1 MVVRSKKRRCV
12 APAPSALKR
21 RRIDPF
27 ADETG
32 AKLKNRHL
40 NRRSTAGI
48 VLTLGVGDTGQL
60 GLGPDITERLKPAR
74 FSAASLSNGCLN
86 DDVESFVQVVAGGM
100 HTVCLTA
107 DGRVFTFGCNDEGAL
122 GRQSTDTSL
131 QDTDGKS
138 VDGLVE
144 ESRPGVVT
152 FPEKDVHIIMI
163 SAGDSHTAA
172 LDNLGR
178 VWLWGTFRG
187 SGGAIGLTKE
197 GEICRCPIRLETL
210 LSVVVKI
217 ASGQDHLVCLTEE
230 GRLLTMGC
238 GEQGQLGRIAERFSK
253 DGGRNGFDLLLQPG
267 ECRVRGCK
275 RFVDVWAGGFATIAR
290 CMNSGVIYACG
301 LNNYGQLALVKKRS
315 VEVKKRMEIGGNTLA
330 GTEDFVKSE
339 QVSESMLT
347 KRQGPLVQFMLTPAN
362 GFDPEKNWV
371 QFAIGMHHTL
381 ALTSSGEVYA
391 VGRSDYGRLGFTV
404 SKSDSDVSA
413 VPSPHV
419 VQGPLLGRKCCW
431 IGCGEACSFAIDD
444 AGKAFSWGMG
454 SSQQLAH
461 EVEYEDAPEPGE
473 MVGKNLLNRRVVMVD
488 AGGQHAV
495 MLAADPSR
503 VKPRATKLDTEEA
516 SGKIAPP
523 KDEKSVVTNNHTPS
537 APMDTTSEV
546 AVSVT
551 NEKNSSDKPLVNS
564 LSGSNLPPEVASTAG
579 ATVNSSSVHSCS
591 FVASDQSSLS
601 SAHSTDGG
609 GSSRLGGSL
618 FAQPVDAPLAS
629 KAGVAPAAGVNCGG
643 STTSTSEPSFP
654 LTDGGSNTASP
665 ANTH

>member
-1 MVVRSKKRRCV
+1 MVVRSKKRCCV
-12 APAPSALKR
+12 APTSSALKR
-21 RRIDPF
+21 RKIDPF
-27 ADETG
+27 VEETE
-32 AKLKNRHL
+32 AELKDRHL
-40 NRRSTAGI
+40 NKYSTTGV

-60 GLGPDITERLKPAR
+60 GLGPDITERMKPAL
-74 FSAASLSNGCLN
+74 FSAASLSNGVSN
-86 DDVESFVQVVAGGM
+86 DDMESFVQVVAGGM

-107 DGRVFTFGCNDEGAL
+107 DGKVFTFGCNDEGAL
-122 GRQSTDTSL
+122 GRQSTDAPI
-131 QDTDGKS
+131 QDTSGQS

-144 ESRPGVVT
+144 ESRPGIVT
-152 FPEKDVHIIMI
+152 FPEKDVHIVMI

-187 SGGAIGLTKE
+187 ASGAIGLTKE
-197 GEICRCPIRLETL
+197 GEICRYPIRLKTIS
-210 LSVVVKI
+210 SVVVKI

-267 ECRVRGCK
+267 ECRLRGCK

-315 VEVKKRMEIGGNTLA
+315 FEVKEMGIDGDTLVST
-330 GTEDFVKSE
+330 GPLIKHE
-339 QVSESMLT
+339 QLLESVLAE
-347 KRQGPLVQFMLTPAN
+347 RQGPLIQFMLIPAN
-362 GFDPEKNWV
+362 GFDPEKDWV

-391 VGRSDYGRLGFTV
+391 VGRSDYGRLGFPI

-413 VPSPHV
+413 VPSPRA

-431 IGCGEACSFAIDD
+431 VGCGEACSFAIDD

-454 SSQQLAH
+454 SNQQLAH

-473 MVGKNLLNRRVVMVD
+473 MVGKNLLNRRVVMID

-495 MLAADPSR
+495 MLAGDPTR
-503 VKPRATKLDTEEA
+503 VKPRPTKPETEE
-516 SGKIAPP
+516 GLEKVAPCE
-523 KDEKSVVTNNHTPS
+523 DEKSLVMKNHTPS
-537 APMDTTSEV
+537 VPMDTTAEAAITV
-546 AVSVT
+546 A
-551 NEKNSSDKPLVNS
+551 NEKDSSDKPIVNS
-564 LSGSNLPPEVASTAG
+564 LSGSNPPPEVASTAG

-618 FAQPVDAPLAS
+618 FAQPVDAPLVS
-629 KAGVAPAAGVNCGG
+629 KAGVPPAAGANCGG
-643 STTSTSEPSFP
+643 STTSTSEPGFP

>member
-1 MVVRSKKRRCV
+1 MVVK
-12 APAPSALKR
+12 
-21 RRIDPF
+21 IDPF
-27 ADETG
+27 ADETE
-32 AKLKNRHL
+32 ADLKSRHL
-40 NRRSTAGI
+40 KRYSTTGI

-60 GLGPDITERLKPAR
+60 GLGPNITERMKPAR
-74 FSAASLSNGCLN
+74 FTSASLSTGSPV
-86 DDVESFVQVVAGGM
+86 DDFEKFVQVVAGGM
-100 HTVCLTA
+100 HTVCLTE
-107 DGRVFTFGCNDEGAL
+107 DGKVFTFGCNDEGAL
-122 GRQSTDTSL
+122 GRLSADTPS
-131 QDTDGKS
+131 QDGDGKS
-138 VDGLVE
+138 INSFVE

-152 FPEKDVHIIMI
+152 FPENDVHIMMA
-163 SAGDSHTAA
+163 SDSHTAA
-172 LDNLGR
+172 LDALGR

-187 SGGAIGLTKE
+187 AGGAIGLTKV
-197 GEICRCPIRLETL
+197 GEICRRPTRLKS
-210 LSVVVKI
+210 LSCTVVKI

-301 LNNYGQLALVKKRS
+301 LNNYGQLALVKKRCS
-315 VEVKKRMEIGGNTLA
+315 GTMEKMQVDESNLVSTENIVER
-330 GTEDFVKSE
+330 E
-339 QVSESMLT
+339 QLSESMLA

-381 ALTSSGEVYA
+381 ALTSSGDVYA
-391 VGRSDYGRLGFTV
+391 VGRSDYGRLGFTI
-404 SKSDSDVSA
+404 SKSDSDASA
-413 VPSPHV
+413 VSSPHV
-419 VQGPLLGRKCCW
+419 VQGLLLGRKCCW

-461 EVEYEDAPEPGE
+461 EAEYEDAVEPGE
-473 MVGKNLLNRRVVMVD
+473 MVGRNLLNRRVVMID
-488 AGGQHAV
+488 GGGQHTV
-495 MLAADPSR
+495 MLAEDLSR
-503 VKPRATKLDTEEA
+503 VRPTMTKPDTEE
-516 SGKIAPP
+516 SMGKIESR
-523 KDEKSVVTNNHTPS
+523 EKKMSPVMKNHTPPV
-537 APMDTTSEV
+537 PMDTTSEV
-546 AVSVT
+546 AT
-551 NEKNSSDKPLVNS
+551 AAINEKDSTDKPIVHS
-564 LSGSNLPPEVASTAG
+564 LSASNPPPDVASTAG

-629 KAGVAPAAGVNCGG
+629 KVGAPPLAGANCGG
-643 STTSTSEPSFP
+643 STTSTSEPGFP